1 MLNSLAR
8 AAFTRLFTPPAKLL
22 LRLGLTAD
30 AVTVI
35 GTIGVCLGDL
45 VAYPLGHLFWGTVVI
60 TVFVLADMLDGIM
73 ARLSGESSKWGA
85 FLDSTLDRIADSA
98 VFVGLALWFFL
109 GADDP
114 LTALLALICLVTGS
128 LVSYVRA
135 RGEALGVTAAGGIA
149 ERADRLLVT
158 LVVTGVVG
166 LGVPVVALTI
176 ALGAL
181 SVLCIITVGQR
192 MAAVRAQLAGG
203 PTVE

>member
-1 MLNSLAR
+1 MLNSIAR
-8 AAFTRLFTPPAKLL
+8 TAFTRLFTPPARLL
-22 LRLGLTAD
+22 LRLGLSAD

-35 GTIGVCLGDL
+35 GTIGVCLGAL
-45 VAYPLGHLFWGTVVI
+45 VLYPLGHLFWGTVVI

-73 ARLSGESSKWGA
+73 ARLSGASSPWGA

-109 GADDP
+109 GAEDA
-114 LTALLALICLVTGS
+114 LTALLALVCLVAGS

-166 LGVPVVALTI
+166 LGVPVVVLTV
-176 ALGAL
+176 ALGVL
-181 SVLCIITVGQR
+181 SLLCVITVIQR
-192 MAAVRAQLAGG
+192 MSAVRAQLA
-203 PTVE
+203 PAPPVE

>member
-1 MLNSLAR
+1 MLNSIAR
-8 AAFTRLFTPPAKLL
+8 AAFTRLFTPPARGL
-22 LRLGLTAD
+22 LRIGLTPD

-35 GTIGVCLGDL
+35 GTTGVCIGAL

-73 ARLSGESSKWGA
+73 ARLSGAPSAWGA

-109 GADDP
+109 GADDA
-114 LTALLALICLVTGS
+114 LTALLALVCLVTGS

-135 RGEALGVTAAGGIA
+135 RGEALGVQAAGGIA

-158 LVVTGVVG
+158 LVVTGIVG
-166 LGVPVVALTI
+166 LGAPVVVLTL
-176 ALGAL
+176 ALGVL
-181 SVLCIITVGQR
+181 SLLCIVTVVQR
-192 MAAVRAQLAGG
+192 MAAVRTQLGG
-203 PTVE
+203 RPTVD

>member
-35 GTIGVCLGDL
+35 GTIGVCLGAL
-45 VAYPLGHLFWGTVVI
+45 VAYPMGHLFWGTVVI

-109 GADDP
+109 GTDDP

-181 SVLCIITVGQR
+181 SVLCIITVAQR

>member
-35 GTIGVCLGDL
+35 GTIGVCLGAL

-109 GADDP
+109 GTDDP

-181 SVLCIITVGQR
+181 SVLCIITVAQR

>member
-1 MLNSLAR
+1 
-8 AAFTRLFTPPAKLL
+8 
-22 LRLGLTAD
+22 
-30 AVTVI
+30 
-35 GTIGVCLGDL
+35 
-45 VAYPLGHLFWGTVVI
+45 
-60 TVFVLADMLDGIM
+60 MLDGIM

-176 ALGAL
+176 ALGVL
-181 SVLCIITVGQR
+181 SMLCIITVAQR

>member
-1 MLNSLAR
+1 MLNSIAR
-8 AAFTRLFTPPAKLL
+8 AAFTRLFTPPARLL
-22 LRLGLTAD
+22 LRIGLTPD

-35 GTIGVCLGDL
+35 GTIGVCAGAL

-73 ARLSGESSKWGA
+73 ARIAGTPSAWGA
-85 FLDSTLDRIADSA
+85 FLDSTLDRVADSA

-114 LTALLALICLVTGS
+114 LTALLSLVCLVAGS

-135 RGEALGVTAAGGIA
+135 RGEALGVTASGGIA
-149 ERADRLLVT
+149 ERADRLVVT
-158 LVVTGVVG
+158 LVVTGLVG
-166 LGVPVVALTI
+166 LGLPVVTLTA
-176 ALGAL
+176 ALGVL
-181 SVLCIITVGQR
+181 SLLCIVTVIQR
-192 MAAVRAQLAGG
+192 MAAVRSQLGDA

>member
-1 MLNSLAR
+1 MLNSIAR
-8 AAFTRLFTPPAKLL
+8 AAFTRLFTPPAQLL
-22 LRLGLTAD
+22 LRIGLTAD

-35 GTIGVCLGDL
+35 GTVGVCAGALI
-45 VAYPLGHLFWGTVVI
+45 AYPLGHLFWGTVVI

-73 ARLSGESSKWGA
+73 ARIAGTPSAWGA
-85 FLDSTLDRIADSA
+85 FLDSTLDRVADSA

-114 LTALLALICLVTGS
+114 LTALLSLVCLVAGS

-135 RGEALGVTAAGGIA
+135 RGEALGVEAAGGIA

-158 LVVTGVVG
+158 LVVTGLVG
-166 LGVPVVALTI
+166 LGLPVVTLTA
-176 ALGAL
+176 ALGVL
-181 SVLCIITVGQR
+181 SLLCIVTVIQR
-192 MAAVRAQLAGG
+192 MAAVRSQLGDA

>member
-8 AAFTRLFTPPAKLL
+8 TAFTRLFTPPAKLL

-35 GTIGVCLGDL
+35 GTIGVCLGAL

-176 ALGAL
+176 ALGVL
-181 SVLCIITVGQR
+181 SMLCIITVAQR

>member
-35 GTIGVCLGDL
+35 GTIGVCLGAL